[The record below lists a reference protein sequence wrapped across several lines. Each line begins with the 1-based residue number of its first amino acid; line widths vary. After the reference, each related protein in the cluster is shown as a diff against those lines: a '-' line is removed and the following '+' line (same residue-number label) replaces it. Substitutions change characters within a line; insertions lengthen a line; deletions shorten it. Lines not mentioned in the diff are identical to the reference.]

1 MAHIDIRV
9 VEGDLLTTNVEL
21 VCFKHA
27 QSFYGADLA
36 AVERLTAQAGL
47 AEALFSVPSGDVR
60 VVATAG
66 ALAAPRAAFLGTV
79 RLGDLR
85 YHELRLLAARM
96 LLVAQAEGART
107 MATTVHGVQAGLDES
122 EAVLALVG
130 GLIDGFQRGLG
141 GALTEVI
148 VVESHAGPR
157 PSGMRA
163 ALAAGL
169 ASTARRRRPR
179 RRLPHRAQR
188 RLHPG
193 RVRWPAPA
201 RRRWPSRTRSSPCRS
216 RPELD
221 DAFHYGI
228 AGPVKA
234 AGLLCER
241 VDQAVFDGL
250 IIGRIRERIDSARVV
265 IADLSMANPN
275 VYLEV
280 GYAWGRGRPTILLVR
295 DLKELRFDVQG
306 YRCLVVP
313 AASAISSSCSLQGA
327 GGGHRVTLLA
337 ALRACAAIPRTP
349 RGRARR

>member
-1 MAHIDIRV
+1 MTAIELRLVD
-9 VEGDLLTTNVEL
+9 GDLLTTAVDL

-27 QSFYGADLA
+27 QSFYGADA
-36 AVERLTAQAGL
+36 AGVARLCAGGRYRDDDFRV
-47 AEALFSVPSGDVR
+47 ADGADR

-66 ALAAPRAAFLGTV
+66 ALTAPRAAFLGTA

-85 YHELRLLAARM
+85 YHELRVLASRM
-96 LLVAQAEGART
+96 LAVAEREGART
-107 MATTVHGVQAGLDES
+107 VATTVHGVQSGLDAD
-122 EAVLALVG
+122 EAALALVG
-130 GLIDGFQRGLG
+130 GFIDGFQRGHG
-141 GALTEVI
+141 RGVAEVVI
-148 VVESHAGPR
+148 VEQHAR
-157 PSGMRA
+157 RSQRMRV

-169 ASTARRRRPR
+169 ANTVGVTAHGGGFRIERSAGFTQAAS
-179 RRLPHRAQR
+179 LASAGTTSLAKPHAFVAM
-188 RLHPG
+188 PF
-193 RVRWPAPA
+193 A
-201 RRRWPSRTRSSPCRS
+201 
-216 RPELD
+216 PELD

-306 YRCLVVP
+306 YRCL
-313 AASAISSSCSLQGA
+313 AYSSIRHLEQLLTAELASLGSAM
-327 GGGHRVTLLA
+327 
-337 ALRACAAIPRTP
+337 
-349 RGRARR
+349 

>member
-1 MAHIDIRV
+1 MTAPAVAAILDAMAHIDIRV
-9 VEGDLLTTNVEL
+9 VEGDLLATNVEL
-21 VCFKHA
+21 ACFKHA

-36 AVERLTAQAGL
+36 AVERLTRAGL
-47 AEALFSVPSGDVR
+47 VEAQFAVPSGDVR

-130 GLIDGFQRGLG
+130 GLVDGFQRGLG

-148 VVESHAGPR
+148 VVESR
-157 PSGMRA
+157 PARAHRLRA
-163 ALAAGL
+163 ALTSGL
-169 ASTARRRRPR
+169 ASTLGVVVHAGGFRIERSAGFRQAAP
-179 RRLPHRAQR
+179 LASAGAASLAKPHAFVAM
-188 RLHPG
+188 PF
-193 RVRWPAPA
+193 A
-201 RRRWPSRTRSSPCRS
+201 
-216 RPELD
+216 PELD
-221 DAFHYGI
+221 DVFHYGI

-241 VDQAVFDGL
+241 VDQAVFSGL
-250 IIGRIRERIDSARVV
+250 IIERIRERIDSARVV
-265 IADLSMANPN
+265 IADLSLANPN

-280 GYAWGRGRPTILLVR
+280 GYAWGRARPTILVVR
-295 DLKELRFDVQG
+295 DVKELRFDVQG
-306 YRCLVVP
+306 TRCLVYQN
-313 AASAISSSCSLQGA
+313 IRHLEELL
-327 GGGHRVTLLA
+327 TKELA
-337 ALRACAAIPRTP
+337 ALPAS
-349 RGRARR
+349 

>member
-148 VVESHAGPR
+148 VVESR
-157 PSGMRA
+157 PARAKRLRA
-163 ALAAGL
+163 ALTCL
-169 ASTARRRRPR
+169 ADA
-179 RRLPHRAQR
+179 
-188 RLHPG
+188 
-193 RVRWPAPA
+193 
-201 RRRWPSRTRSSPCRS
+201 SRHTSPW
-216 RPELD
+216 
-221 DAFHYGI
+221 A
-228 AGPVKA
+228 
-234 AGLLCER
+234 
-241 VDQAVFDGL
+241 
-250 IIGRIRERIDSARVV
+250 
-265 IADLSMANPN
+265 
-275 VYLEV
+275 
-280 GYAWGRGRPTILLVR
+280 
-295 DLKELRFDVQG
+295 
-306 YRCLVVP
+306 
-313 AASAISSSCSLQGA
+313 
-327 GGGHRVTLLA
+327 A
-337 ALRACAAIPRTP
+337 ALYQRAKARGCDHPHAMRIVARAWCRVLWACWQKRVAYDPGKHAAALKFTP
-349 RGRARR
+349 RIVGKEAA